1 MRKRK
6 LRSVYAKQLRELRVE
21 KDYSR
26 AELSAKSGVSQTV
39 LYKIEVLGHVP
50 TQRTIEK
57 LAAVL
62 GDDVRKI
69 FDEIQ

>member
-6 LRSVYAKQLRELRVE
+6 SRSVYAKQLRELRVE

-26 AELSAKSGVSQTV
+26 AELSAKSGVSLTV

-50 TQRTIEK
+50 TQRTIGK

-62 GDDVRKI
+62 GDDVQKI
-69 FDEIQ
+69 FDGIQ